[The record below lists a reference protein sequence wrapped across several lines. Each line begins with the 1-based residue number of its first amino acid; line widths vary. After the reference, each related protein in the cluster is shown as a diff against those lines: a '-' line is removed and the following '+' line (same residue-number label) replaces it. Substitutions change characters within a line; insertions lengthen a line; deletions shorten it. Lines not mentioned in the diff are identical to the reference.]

1 MIVFF
6 YVQEFYN
13 GDLLNC
19 ERTHDKMGRT
29 AQVSDGILFFHK
41 KYCRNCMILL
51 SKQVFIVLICWFLF
65 YIFFFVCF
73 VCMFLLGESQRGV
86 FQFTLLTLW
95 FWAFKCSSSYFFEF
109 LKCFLCV
116 ISGKYYMRK
125 LFKWTMYRFVI
136 SSFFSFSKSYARSL
150 YYLRWLQGHL
160 WIWMML
166 FELYFDCFGSGIG

>member
-19 ERTHDKMGRT
+19 ETTHDKMGRT

-65 YIFFFVCF
+65 YIFSFCVFCVYVSSRGEPEQCVSVHIVDIVILSIEVFFII
-73 VCMFLLGESQRGV
+73 
-86 FQFTLLTLW
+86 
-95 FWAFKCSSSYFFEF
+95 FF
-109 LKCFLCV
+109 
-116 ISGKYYMRK
+116 
-125 LFKWTMYRFVI
+125 
-136 SSFFSFSKSYARSL
+136 
-150 YYLRWLQGHL
+150 
-160 WIWMML
+160 
-166 FELYFDCFGSGIG
+166 